1 MLVPFIDNLA
11 SKCHAFWMTFLQSC
25 HTHPSTSAQ
34 FSRTEPNSTLGQTT
48 DSFILHQMWPS
59 LTLVKAAVLY
69 KLFQGYPFRI
79 RAEAEVRR
87 GNDSEAKWRIN
98 QLRIQRPQITLD
110 VPQPTAAGLSHL
122 AHGKNDQAASAT
134 QELYRAALAFQAP
147 QQLLM
152 QPICLPFPHCHRL
165 DSNTEQW
172 LATFPATLRGTS
184 SSYHILSKSIWI
196 FTHLLQVE
204 NYSNSTLYFL
214 VHR

>member
-25 HTHPSTSAQ
+25 HTHPWTSAQ

-48 DSFILHQMWPS
+48 DSFILHKCDQVWLWLRQRS
-59 LTLVKAAVLY
+59 FTSCS
-69 KLFQGYPFRI
+69 
-79 RAEAEVRR
+79 RAILSGSEQKQQVRR

-147 QQLLM
+147 QQLLI